1 MVPQQPTSQNP
12 LMSLMRQPKIYIRL
26 PSGGQYWEP
35 GSIDIPDN
43 GEFPVYSMTAQ
54 DELALK
60 IPDAL
65 MNGQAV
71 VDVIQH
77 CMPNIKNAWACPN
90 LDLDVILIAIRIATY
105 GEKMT
110 VPLVIKEFEADYSL
124 DLRLLLDQL
133 NAQITWDPVVPINED
148 LTVYVRPI
156 NYRVMSS
163 SAMQTFETQKL
174 IQLAANDNI
183 PDDDKLAMFKDSFAK
198 LNQLTVGIINNS
210 VYQVDSSAGQVTN
223 QQHIQEFMN
232 NVDKATFS
240 KVKDHIDNLRE
251 VNSIKPLSI
260 PVTDE
265 MRAQG
270 VETDTIEYPISFD
283 PSNFFE

>member
-1 MVPQQPTSQNP
+1 MVPQQPQSQNP
-12 LMSLMRQPKIYIRL
+12 LMNLMRQPKIYVRL

-35 GSIDIPDN
+35 NSIDVPDN
-43 GEFPVYSMTAQ
+43 EEFPVYSMTAQ

-105 GEKMT
+105 GEKMN

-124 DLRLLLDQL
+124 DLRILLDQL
-133 NAQITWDPVVPINED
+133 NSQITWDPIVPVSDD
-148 LTVYVRPI
+148 LTLYVKPI

-163 SAMQTFETQKL
+163 SAIQTFETQKL
-174 IQLAANDNI
+174 IQLAANDSI
-183 PDDDKLAMFKDSFAK
+183 PEEQKLETFKDSFAK
-198 LNQLTVGIINNS
+198 LNQLTVGVINNS

-223 QQHIQEFMN
+223 SQHIQEFMN
-232 NVDKATFS
+232 NVDKSTFG
-240 KVKDHIDNLRE
+240 KVKDHIDRLRE
-251 VNSIKPLSI
+251 INSIKPLSI

>member
-1 MVPQQPTSQNP
+1 MG
-12 LMSLMRQPKIYIRL
+12 LMRQPKIYIRL

-35 GSIDIPDN
+35 GAIEIPEN

-54 DELALK
+54 DELTLK

-77 CMPNIKNAWACPN
+77 CVPNIKNAWACPN

-105 GEKMT
+105 GEKMS
-110 VPLVIKEFEADYSL
+110 VPIKVGTYEAEYDL
-124 DLRLLLDQL
+124 DLRILLHQL
-133 NAQITWDPVVPINED
+133 NGQITWDPVVPISDD
-148 LTVYVRPI
+148 LTVYVKPI
-156 NYRVMSS
+156 NYRVMSD

-174 IQLAANDNI
+174 IQLAANDSI
-183 PDDDKLAMFKDSFAK
+183 PDEQKLETFKESFAK
-198 LNQLTVGIINNS
+198 LNRLTIGVINNS
-210 VYQVDSSAGQVTN
+210 VFQVDSAAGQVN
-223 QQHIQEFMN
+223 NKLHIQEFMN
-232 NVDKATFS
+232 NVDKATFA
-240 KVKDHIDNLRE
+240 KIKDHIDRLRE
-251 VNSIKPLSI
+251 VNSIKPLTI

-265 MRAQG
+265 MREQG
-270 VETDTIEYPISFD
+270 VTQETIEYPISFD

>member
-1 MVPQQPTSQNP
+1 MSLQQTISQNP
-12 LMSLMRQPKIYIRL
+12 LVNLMRQPKIYVRL
-26 PSGGQYWEP
+26 PSGGQYWES
-35 GSIDIPDN
+35 GSIDVPEN
-43 GEFPVYSMTAQ
+43 GEFPVFSMTAQ

-77 CMPNIKNAWACPN
+77 CMPNIKNAWACTN

-105 GEKMT
+105 GEQMT
-110 VPLVIKEFEADYSL
+110 VPIRLGEYEAEYSL
-124 DLRLLLDQL
+124 DLRMLLDQL
-133 NAQITWDPVVPINED
+133 NSQITWNPVVPVNDDIT
-148 LTVYVRPI
+148 LYVKPI

-163 SAMQTFETQKL
+163 SAMQTFETQRL
-174 IQLAANDNI
+174 IRLAADESI
-183 PDDDKLAMFKDSFAK
+183 PEEQKLQTFKDSFAK

-210 VYQVDSSAGQVTN
+210 VYQVDSFAGQVTN

-240 KVKDHIDNLRE
+240 KVKDHIDKLRE
-251 VNSIKPLSI
+251 INSIKPLSI
-260 PVTDE
+260 PVNDE
-265 MRAQG
+265 MRTQG
-270 VETDTIEYPISFD
+270 ITTDTIEYPISFD

>member
-1 MVPQQPTSQNP
+1 MVPQQPQSTNP
-12 LMSLMRQPKIYIRL
+12 LMGLMRQPKIYVRL

-35 GSIDIPDN
+35 GSIDIPEN

-54 DELALK
+54 DELTLK

-65 MNGQAV
+65 MNGTAV

-110 VPLVIKEFEADYSL
+110 VPIIIKEYEADYEL

-133 NAQITWDPVVPINED
+133 NAQITWNPVVAIDDNI
-148 LTVYVRPI
+148 TVYVKPI
-156 NYRVMSS
+156 NYKVMSE

-174 IQLAANDNI
+174 IQLAANDAI
-183 PDDDKLAMFKDSFAK
+183 PEEQKIEMFKESFAK
-198 LNQLTVGIINNS
+198 LNRLTVGVINNS
-210 VYQVDSSAGQVTN
+210 VYQVDSIAGQVN
-223 QQHIQEFMN
+223 NKQHIQEFMD
-232 NVDKATFS
+232 NVDKSTFS
-240 KVKDHIDNLRE
+240 RIKDHIDHLRE
-251 VNSIKPLSI
+251 INTIKPLTI
-260 PVTDE
+260 PVNDE

-270 VETDTIEYPISFD
+270 VETDTIEYPLSFD
-283 PSNFFE
+283 PSNFFV

>member
-1 MVPQQPTSQNP
+1 MN
-12 LMSLMRQPKIYIRL
+12 LMRQPKIYVRL

-35 GSIDIPDN
+35 NSIDVPDN
-43 GEFPVYSMTAQ
+43 EEFPVYSMTAQ

-105 GEKMT
+105 GEKMN

-124 DLRLLLDQL
+124 DLRMLLDQL
-133 NAQITWDPVVPINED
+133 NSQITWDPVVPISDD
-148 LTVYVRPI
+148 LTLYVKPI

-163 SAMQTFETQKL
+163 SAIQTFETQKL
-174 IQLAANDNI
+174 IQLAANDSI
-183 PDDDKLAMFKDSFAK
+183 PEEQKLETFKDSFAK
-198 LNQLTVGIINNS
+198 LNQLTVGVINNS

-223 QQHIQEFMN
+223 SQHIQEFMN
-232 NVDKATFS
+232 NVDKSTFG
-240 KVKDHIDNLRE
+240 KVKDHIDRLRE
-251 VNSIKPLSI
+251 INSIKPLSI

>member
-1 MVPQQPTSQNP
+1 MVPQQPQSQNP
-12 LMSLMRQPKIYIRL
+12 LMNLMRQPKIYVRL

-35 GSIDIPDN
+35 NSIDVPEN
-43 GEFPVYSMTAQ
+43 EEFPVYSMTAQ

-105 GEKMT
+105 GEKMN

-124 DLRLLLDQL
+124 DLRMLLDQL
-133 NAQITWDPVVPINED
+133 NSQITWDPIVPISDD
-148 LTVYVRPI
+148 LTLYVKPI

-163 SAMQTFETQKL
+163 SAIQTFETQKL
-174 IQLAANDNI
+174 IQLAANDSI
-183 PDDDKLAMFKDSFAK
+183 PDEQKLETFKDSFAK
-198 LNQLTVGIINNS
+198 LNQLTVGVINNS

-223 QQHIQEFMN
+223 SQHIQEFMN
-232 NVDKATFS
+232 NVDKSTFG
-240 KVKDHIDNLRE
+240 KVKDHIDRLRE
-251 VNSIKPLSI
+251 INSIKPLSI

>member
-1 MVPQQPTSQNP
+1 
-12 LMSLMRQPKIYIRL
+12 
-26 PSGGQYWEP
+26 
-35 GSIDIPDN
+35 
-43 GEFPVYSMTAQ
+43 
-54 DELALK
+54 
-60 IPDAL
+60 

-77 CMPNIKNAWACPN
+77 CMPNIKNAWACTN

-105 GEKMT
+105 GEQMT
-110 VPLVIKEFEADYSL
+110 VPIRLGEYEAEYSL
-124 DLRLLLDQL
+124 DLRMLLDQL
-133 NAQITWDPVVPINED
+133 NAQITWDPTVPVNDE
-148 LTVYVRPI
+148 LTLFVKPI
-156 NYRVMSS
+156 NYRVMSA
-163 SAMQTFETQKL
+163 SAVQTFETQRL
-174 IQLAANDNI
+174 IQLAA
-183 PDDDKLAMFKDSFAK
+183 DDSISEEQKLKTFKDSFAK

-240 KVKDHIDNLRE
+240 KVKDHIDRLRE
-251 VNSIKPLSI
+251 INSIKPLSI
-260 PVTDE
+260 PVNDE

-270 VETDTIEYPISFD
+270 ITTDTIEYPISFD

>member
-12 LMSLMRQPKIYIRL
+12 LANLMRQPKIYVRL
-26 PSGGQYWEP
+26 PSGGQYWDP
-35 GSIDIPDN
+35 GSIDVPEN
-43 GEFPVYSMTAQ
+43 EEFPVYSMTAQ

-110 VPLVIKEFEADYSL
+110 VPLVIKEFEAEYSL

-133 NAQITWDPVVPINED
+133 NAQITWDSVVPVNDDI
-148 LTVYVRPI
+148 TMYVKPI

-163 SAMQTFETQKL
+163 SAVQTFETQKL
-174 IQLAANDNI
+174 IQLAADDNI
-183 PDDDKLAMFKDSFAK
+183 SDDDKLAMFKDSFAK

-210 VYQVDSSAGQVTN
+210 VYQVDSSAGSVTN

-232 NVDKATFS
+232 NVDKSTFG
-240 KVKDHIDNLRE
+240 KVKDHIDKMRE
-251 VNSIKPLSI
+251 ANAVKPLTI

>member
-1 MVPQQPTSQNP
+1 MVPQQPQSPNP
-12 LMSLMRQPKIYIRL
+12 LMNLMRQPKIYVRL

-35 GSIDIPDN
+35 NSIDVPDN
-43 GEFPVYSMTAQ
+43 EEFPVYSMTAQ

-105 GEKMT
+105 GEKMN

-124 DLRLLLDQL
+124 DLRMLLDQL
-133 NAQITWDPVVPINED
+133 NSQIIWDPIVPISDD
-148 LTVYVRPI
+148 LTLYVKPI

-163 SAMQTFETQKL
+163 SAIQTFETQKL
-174 IQLAANDNI
+174 IQLAANDSI
-183 PDDDKLAMFKDSFAK
+183 PDEQKLETFKDSFAK
-198 LNQLTVGIINNS
+198 LNQLTVGVINNS

-223 QQHIQEFMN
+223 SQHIQEFMN
-232 NVDKATFS
+232 NVDKSTFG
-240 KVKDHIDNLRE
+240 KVKDHIDRLRE
-251 VNSIKPLSI
+251 INSIKPLSI

>member
-1 MVPQQPTSQNP
+1 MVPQQPQSQNP
-12 LMSLMRQPKIYIRL
+12 LMNLMRQPKIYVRL

-35 GSIDIPDN
+35 NSIDVPDN
-43 GEFPVYSMTAQ
+43 EEFPVYSMTAQ

-105 GEKMT
+105 GEKMN

-124 DLRLLLDQL
+124 DLRMLLDQL
-133 NAQITWDPVVPINED
+133 NSQIIWDPIVPISDD
-148 LTVYVRPI
+148 LTLYVKPI

-163 SAMQTFETQKL
+163 SAIQTFETQKL
-174 IQLAANDNI
+174 IQLAANDSI
-183 PDDDKLAMFKDSFAK
+183 PEEQKLETFKDSFAK
-198 LNQLTVGIINNS
+198 LNQLTVGVINNS

-223 QQHIQEFMN
+223 SQHIQEFMN
-232 NVDKATFS
+232 NVDKSTFG
-240 KVKDHIDNLRE
+240 KVKDHIDRLRE
-251 VNSIKPLSI
+251 INSIKPLSI

>member
-1 MVPQQPTSQNP
+1 MVPQQPQSPNP
-12 LMSLMRQPKIYIRL
+12 LMNLMRQPKIYVRL

-35 GSIDIPDN
+35 NSIDVPDN
-43 GEFPVYSMTAQ
+43 EEFPVYSMTAQ

-105 GEKMT
+105 GEKMN

-124 DLRLLLDQL
+124 DLRMLLDQL
-133 NAQITWDPVVPINED
+133 NSQITWDPVVPISDD
-148 LTVYVRPI
+148 LTLYVKPI

-163 SAMQTFETQKL
+163 SAIQTFETQKL
-174 IQLAANDNI
+174 IQLAANDSI
-183 PDDDKLAMFKDSFAK
+183 PEEQKLETFKDSFAK
-198 LNQLTVGIINNS
+198 LNQLTVGVINNS

-223 QQHIQEFMN
+223 SQHIQEFMN
-232 NVDKATFS
+232 NVDKSTFG
-240 KVKDHIDNLRE
+240 KVKDHIDRLRE
-251 VNSIKPLSI
+251 INSIKPLSI

>member
-1 MVPQQPTSQNP
+1 MSLQQTISQNS
-12 LMSLMRQPKIYIRL
+12 LVNLMRQPKIYVRL
-26 PSGGQYWEP
+26 PSGGQYWES
-35 GSIDIPDN
+35 GSIDVPEN
-43 GEFPVYSMTAQ
+43 GEFPVFSMTAQ

-77 CMPNIKNAWACPN
+77 CMPNIKNAWACTN

-105 GEKMT
+105 GEQMT
-110 VPLVIKEFEADYSL
+110 VPIRLGEYEAEYSL
-124 DLRLLLDQL
+124 DLRMLLDQL
-133 NAQITWDPVVPINED
+133 NSQITWNPVVPVNDDIT
-148 LTVYVRPI
+148 LYVKPI

-163 SAMQTFETQKL
+163 SAMQTFETQRL
-174 IQLAANDNI
+174 IRLAADESI
-183 PDDDKLAMFKDSFAK
+183 PEEQKLQTFKDSFAK

-210 VYQVDSSAGQVTN
+210 VYQVDSFAGQVTN

-240 KVKDHIDNLRE
+240 KVKDHIDKLRE
-251 VNSIKPLSI
+251 INSIKPLSI
-260 PVTDE
+260 PVNDE
-265 MRAQG
+265 MRTQG
-270 VETDTIEYPISFD
+270 ITTDTIEYPISFD